1 MPGER
6 RVERRENTNN
16 AEEAANF
23 ASCLPQK
30 RMGRQGAASIQRVTV
45 PFSLRDFL
53 QLPVTI
59 DNDKWTDGRT
69 RTRGHR
75 RKGQGGRRQSERGG
89 REAEAEEERES
100 NR

>member
-59 DNDKWTDGRT
+59 DNDKWT
-69 RTRGHR
+69 R
-75 RKGQGGRRQSERGG
+75 RERETERGG
-89 REAEAEEERES
+89 GERGGEWDREQVGY
-100 NR
+100 